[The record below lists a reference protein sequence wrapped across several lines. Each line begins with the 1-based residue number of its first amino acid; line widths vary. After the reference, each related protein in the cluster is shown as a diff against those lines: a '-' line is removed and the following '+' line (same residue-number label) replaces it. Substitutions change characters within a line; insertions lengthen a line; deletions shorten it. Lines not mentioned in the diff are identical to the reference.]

1 MEKKCLF
8 ADFVKGKDGKLNILL
23 SAFFLAAVIMG
34 AYVAI
39 GNMEFDAAY
48 AKVKYA
54 GAHKAT
60 ASITRMNQQPW
71 LVKSDGRALA
81 IVKDKET
88 GDLVELGLR
97 IKYCDSVKMQQDA
110 TVKNI
115 VTVER
120 APMAAYRQAE
130 VLTAP
135 EAVEKIDKMNQAA
148 ADRAA
153 ADRAAEEASAEET
166 ASEGTQTAAENE
178 SSPSS
183 DTADAVSPAEEAP
196 ITVSINQVVEEDK
209 TVKRKVKIIETD
221 ELVRGEQKVAE
232 TGKDGTKRVVKDVVM
247 ENGEY
252 AGSKV
257 LDQEVTDEAVTR
269 VIYKGTKLSTRDKGE
284 LLVQYATRFLGTK
297 YVWGG
302 TDLREGTDC
311 SGYTMRLYEKVG
323 ITIPR
328 TSYSQENIGEEVEY
342 EDAQPGDLVLYPG
355 HVGIYMGENKMIH
368 ATDNFVKITDDC
380 RYRKVLCIRRIFT
393 DEDNVTRKT
402 FDELFKEEYNEG
414 AEEIAKE
421 KLTELKY
428 ETMTDEFISKYLKP
442 VDSDTDSE
450 SDNPGSGN
458 DTSGDNESG
467 QNESDD

>member
-48 AKVKYA
+48 AKAKYA

-60 ASITRMNQQPW
+60 ASITRINQQPW

-97 IKYCDSVKMQQDA
+97 IKYCDSIKMQQDA

-120 APMAAYRQAE
+120 APMAAYRQSE

-135 EAVEKIDKMNQAA
+135 QAVEKIDKMNQAA
-148 ADRAA
+148 
-153 ADRAAEEASAEET
+153 DRAAEEAVEEET
-166 ASEGTQTAAENE
+166 ASEEAQTAAENE

-221 ELVRGEQKVAE
+221 ELVRGEQKVTEA
-232 TGKDGTKRVVKDVVM
+232 GRDGTKHVVKDVVM

-257 LDQEVTDEAVTR
+257 LDQEVTDEAVTK
-269 VIYKGTKLSTRDKGE
+269 VIYEGTKLSTRDKGE

-355 HVGIYMGENKMIH
+355 HVGIYMGDNKMIH

-393 DEDNVTRKT
+393 DEDNVTQET

-421 KLTELKY
+421 KLAELKY
-428 ETMTDEFISKYLKP
+428 ETMTDEFISKYLNS
-442 VDSDTDSE
+442 DSGSDSNQSGDSQT
-450 SDNPGSGN
+450 SDNEPDQNS
-458 DTSGDNESG
+458 SDN
-467 QNESDD
+467 

>member
-1 MEKKCLF
+1 MERKSLF

-23 SAFFLAAVIMG
+23 SAFFLAAVVMG
-34 AYVAI
+34 ASVVI
-39 GNMEFDAAY
+39 GNIDIDAAY
-48 AKVKYA
+48 AKAKYA

-60 ASITRMNQQPW
+60 AGITKMNQQPW
-71 LVKSDGRALA
+71 LVKSDGKTLA

-120 APMAAYRQAE
+120 APMSAYRQAD

-148 ADRAA
+148 AEKAA
-153 ADRAAEEASAEET
+153 TDKAVEEDQTVATTETPQSSEADH
-166 ASEGTQTAAENE
+166 
-178 SSPSS
+178 
-183 DTADAVSPAEEAP
+183 AVTPAEEAP

-209 TVKRKVKIIETD
+209 AVKRKVKIIKTD
-221 ELVRGEQKVAE
+221 EMVRGEQKVTE
-232 TGKDGTKRVVKDVVM
+232 TGKDGTKHVVKDVVM

-257 LDQEVTDEAVTR
+257 LDQEVTDEAVTK
-269 VIYKGTKLSTRDKGE
+269 VIYEGTKLSTRDKGE

-355 HVGIYMGENKMIH
+355 HVGIYMGDNKMIH

-393 DEDNVTRKT
+393 DEDNVTQET

-421 KLTELKY
+421 KLAELKY
-428 ETMTDEFISKYLKP
+428 ETMTDEFVSKYL
-442 VDSDTDSE
+442 
-450 SDNPGSGN
+450 NPETKQTTVSPEYSGS
-458 DTSGDNESG
+458 
-467 QNESDD
+467 

>member
-1 MEKKCLF
+1 MLPRLSIKSIDKIAGVLLTERDCFNMERKSLF

-23 SAFFLAAVIMG
+23 SAFFLAAVVMG
-34 AYVAI
+34 ASIVI
-39 GNMEFDAAY
+39 GNMDIDAAY
-48 AKVKYA
+48 AKAKYA

-60 ASITRMNQQPW
+60 AGITKMNQQPW
-71 LVKSDGRALA
+71 LVKSDGKTLA

-110 TVKNI
+110 TVKNFVI
-115 VTVER
+115 VER
-120 APMAAYRQAE
+120 APMAAYKQAE

-135 EAVEKIDKMNQAA
+135 EAVEKIDEMNQAA
-148 ADRAA
+148 T
-153 ADRAAEEASAEET
+153 EEPE
-166 ASEGTQTAAENE
+166 
-178 SSPSS
+178 
-183 DTADAVSPAEEAP
+183 P

-209 TVKRKVKIIETD
+209 AVKRKVKIIKTD
-221 ELVRGEQKVAE
+221 EMVRGEQKVTEA
-232 TGKDGTKRVVKDVVM
+232 GKDGTKHVVKDVVM

-257 LDQEVTDEAVTR
+257 LDQEVTDKAVTK
-269 VIYKGTKLSTRDKGE
+269 VIYEGTKLSTRDKGE

-328 TSYSQENIGEEVEY
+328 TSYSQEKIGEEVEY

-355 HVGIYMGENKMIH
+355 HVGIYMGDNKMIH

-393 DEDNVTRKT
+393 DEDNVTQET

-421 KLTELKY
+421 KLAELKY
-428 ETMTDEFISKYLKP
+428 DTMTDEFVSKYLNS
-442 VDSDTDSE
+442 DSD
-450 SDNPGSGN
+450 SDDNQSGN
-458 DTSGDNESG
+458 SQSSASESG
-467 QNESDD
+467 QNSSDN